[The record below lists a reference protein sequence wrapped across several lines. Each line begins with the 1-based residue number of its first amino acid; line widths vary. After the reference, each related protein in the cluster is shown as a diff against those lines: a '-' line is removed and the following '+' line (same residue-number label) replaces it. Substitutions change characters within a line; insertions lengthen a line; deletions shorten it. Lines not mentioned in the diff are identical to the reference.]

1 MKSDMA
7 LDKIEYG
14 RRMPLLSL
22 ESVRKLLAFQIE
34 GSPENLSRAQVLYE
48 QAWLSFC
55 VKKDNPS

>member
-22 ESVRKLLAFQIE
+22 ESVSKLLAFQIE

-48 QAWLSFC
+48 QA
-55 VKKDNPS
+55 